1 MTDDEIDELINSW
14 VLDLE
19 VAKLSRATITL
30 YERGVDAYLE
40 YCDDY
45 ECDPTFSSDSVKL
58 FVVAQH
64 EGYGRTVSTAGD
76 YLKGVK
82 RFVAWAVEN
91 EPTAVP
97 YSGVDRIPKPAL
109 GERIMPA
116 VTEEEHEALLATC
129 DLSTWI
135 GKRDR
140 AILGTLDTSGAR
152 ISELT
157 SMTLAATDVRARR
170 SMVRAKG
177 DRERIV
183 AFEQAVALDIDRYK
197 RARRNVKGAAN
208 ETALWLA
215 QGGSPLTSSGVDTM
229 LRRRCEMADIRII
242 HAHMYRHRWAR
253 RYLRKGGQRG
263 DLKILG
269 GWKTDQMVEHYT
281 REDDL
286 ERALA
291 AYDEL
296 YGSEDQG
303 AQKPEGRR
311 AEGRRRR

>member
-1 MTDDEIDELINSW
+1 MSYYQYRGGMTDDEIDSLINSW

-19 VAKLSRATITL
+19 VAKLSKATITL

-40 YCDDY
+40 YCEDY
-45 ECDPTFSSDSVKL
+45 ECDATFHSESIKL

-64 EGYGRTVSTAGD
+64 VEYGRSVSTAGD

-82 RFVAWAVEN
+82 RFVGWAVEN
-91 EPTAVP
+91 ESKLFP

-116 VTEEEHEALLATC
+116 VTEDEHEALLATC

-157 SMTLAATDVRARR
+157 SMTLAATDVRTRR
-170 SMVRAKG
+170 STVQAKG
-177 DRERIV
+177 DKERIV
-183 AFEQAVALDIDRYK
+183 AFEQNVALDIDRYK
-197 RARRNVKGAAN
+197 RARRSVRGSADQ
-208 ETALWLA
+208 TALWLA

-229 LRRRCEMADIRII
+229 LRRRCEIAEIRII

-263 DLKILG
+263 DLKIL
-269 GWKTDQMVEHYT
+269 
-281 REDDL
+281 
-286 ERALA
+286 
-291 AYDEL
+291 
-296 YGSEDQG
+296 
-303 AQKPEGRR
+303 
-311 AEGRRRR
+311 